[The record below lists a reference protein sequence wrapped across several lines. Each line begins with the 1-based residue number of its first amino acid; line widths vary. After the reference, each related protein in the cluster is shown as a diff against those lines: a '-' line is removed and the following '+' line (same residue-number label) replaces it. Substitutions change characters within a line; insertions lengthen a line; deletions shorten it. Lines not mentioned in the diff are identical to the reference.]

1 MQLLDISMMR
11 LKKKQINVSNG
22 NEAVSELPRIYVYLA
37 LKGLNQY
44 RDIPVLLKRTLRNT
58 QSI

>member
-1 MQLLDISMMR
+1 MMR

-22 NEAVSELPRIYVYLA
+22 NEAVSELPRIYIYLA
-37 LKGLNQY
+37 LKGLNQC